1 MTTHRLLEVLHEHY
15 QPDPKIVSQL
25 DKNGVVLDYVGHAE
39 ITKILCEV
47 DPEWSWEP
55 ACWIDGRPAT
65 HTQLGQIKKRDGTV
79 IDVPTV
85 SLWGRLTLLGVTR
98 VAVGSVEAHKPDLDK
113 ELVSD
118 FLRNAAMRF
127 GISLGLWAKSPGDA
141 PKTAYKPREA
151 SAGPQVR
158 TTSTAPASDAQKRL
172 LRSLKYAGDPAGL
185 TKAEASAEIERL
197 KTAQVAE
204 AFDVEEPF

>member
-1 MTTHRLLEVLHEHY
+1 MTTHKLLEVLQEHY
-15 QPDPKIVSQL
+15 TPDPAIVSQL
-25 DKNGVVLDYVGHAE
+25 DKNGVSLSYVGHAE
-39 ITKILCEV
+39 ITKILCEI

-55 ACWIDGRPAT
+55 AGWTDGRPAT
-65 HTQLGQIKKRDGTV
+65 HLQHGQLKKRDGTV

-127 GISLGLWAKSPGDA
+127 GIGLGLWAKSPGEA
-141 PKTAYKPREA
+141 PRAPYKPREA
-151 SAGPQVR
+151 SEGPR
-158 TTSTAPASDAQKRL
+158 TTTTSSNEATDAQKRL
-172 LRSLKYAGDPAGL
+172 LRSLRYEGDPAKL
-185 TKAEASAEIERL
+185 TKAEASKHIERL

-204 AFDVEEPF
+204 AFAAEEPF

>member
-1 MTTHRLLEVLHEHY
+1 MVGMTSAL
-15 QPDPKIVSQL
+15 
-25 DKNGVVLDYVGHAE
+25 
-39 ITKILCEV
+39 
-47 DPEWSWEP
+47 
-55 ACWIDGRPAT
+55 GRA
-65 HTQLGQIKKRDGTV
+65 LGYMG
-79 IDVPTV
+79 
-85 SLWGRLTLLGVTR
+85 
-98 VAVGSVEAHKPDLDK
+98 
-113 ELVSD
+113 
-118 FLRNAAMRF
+118 F
-127 GISLGLWAKSPGDA
+127 GISASIASANEVAARQGSGDA